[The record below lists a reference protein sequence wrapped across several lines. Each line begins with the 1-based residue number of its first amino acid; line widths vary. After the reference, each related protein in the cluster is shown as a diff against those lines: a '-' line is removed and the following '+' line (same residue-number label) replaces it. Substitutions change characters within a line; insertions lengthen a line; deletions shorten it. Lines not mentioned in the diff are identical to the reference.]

1 MLVRTDLEQ
10 SLDRQPTVD
19 IALAAARIYIIGLN
33 PIVKVDGKNA
43 KDDDDADEKL
53 LGTGSPQAIEES
65 EDPGLPGTFRLQE
78 ITLRDN
84 YPDNDNLNES
94 HL

>member
-1 MLVRTDLEQ
+1 MRTDLEH

-19 IALAAARIYIIGLN
+19 VALAAARIYIIGLN
-33 PIVKVDGKNA
+33 PVVKVDSKYGK
-43 KDDDDADEKL
+43 DDDADEKL
-53 LGTGSPQAIEES
+53 LGANSQDTTDEVS
-65 EDPGLPGTFRLQE
+65 EDPGQPGTFRLQE